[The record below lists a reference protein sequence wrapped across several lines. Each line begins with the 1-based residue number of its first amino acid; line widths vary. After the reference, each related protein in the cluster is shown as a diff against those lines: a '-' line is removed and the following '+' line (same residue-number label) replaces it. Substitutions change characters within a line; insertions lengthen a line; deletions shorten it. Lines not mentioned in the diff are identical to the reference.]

1 VETDWWGGSQS
12 AWAKLA
18 VTTTMRTTFI
28 IDDNNHA
35 QSDIRSKQA
44 PHTIAVGTPVVTS
57 APYETERGILPAG
70 AKGFVIYVDETSG
83 ELGIL
88 MEGLEPAL
96 VHWDNTLIIVPYDT
110 EDLLAVLRF
119 LRVQDAAERRWRTY
133 RRLVA
138 THLVSLFHL

>member
-1 VETDWWGGSQS
+1 
-12 AWAKLA
+12 
-18 VTTTMRTTFI
+18 MRTTFI
-28 IDDNNHA
+28 VDDNNRA
-35 QSDIRSKQA
+35 QSDIRSKGV
-44 PHTIAVGTPVVTS
+44 PHTIAVGTPVVTA
-57 APYETERGILPAG
+57 APYETERGTLAAG
-70 AKGFVIYVDETSG
+70 AKGFVKYIDETSG
-83 ELGIL
+83 EVGIL

>member
-96 VHWDNTLIIVPYDT
+96 VHWDNKLVLMPYDT
-110 EDLLAVLRF
+110 EDLLAVLEFKKARGA
-119 LRVQDAAERRWRTY
+119 LWRRANTYWRIAACW
-133 RRLVA
+133 
-138 THLVSLFHL
+138 LVSVLH